1 MRESTWNEKILRG
14 KDVWGRF
21 VYMIE
26 IVLFLLVVIYK
37 HLGLPIVQDD
47 VVRSNMSNNIFE
59 IVKYYWNFANSGSSD
74 HAFR

>member
-47 VVRSNMSNNIFE
+47 VVKVICLIIFLKLLS
-59 IVKYYWNFANSGSSD
+59 IIGILMAD
-74 HAFR
+74 